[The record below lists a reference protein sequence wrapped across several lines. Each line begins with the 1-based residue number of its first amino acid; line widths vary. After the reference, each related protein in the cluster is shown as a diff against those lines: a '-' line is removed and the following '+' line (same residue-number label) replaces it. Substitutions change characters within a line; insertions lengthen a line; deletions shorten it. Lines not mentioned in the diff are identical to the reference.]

1 MKTLSIRVLYFA
13 LIAVWLAQSAC
24 VEQEGVSSLTAAP
37 PKSHYGGFSSHPDSL
52 QIFYDYIHGQEMMKV
67 EAGAE
72 LRQAIEAI
80 PVDLGAPI
88 DLAQEATLRDW
99 LYEFLVVF
107 SASGSDSLAAAFYLR
122 EGVNNPDG
130 IEFLKE
136 YLASRDAPIGDT
148 PFAMFASGHRVI
160 LDMTKR
166 DYFFE
171 NVSFF
176 DSAFKV
182 FEMQEAYD
190 SYAFYLQTHG
200 MIPKATLNFRPK
212 LHDEVE
218 EALQAGESLI
228 FADIMFIV
236 EEPAGVSPWPWQGR
250 TPSFFRLVWDPDKA
264 MWRHVEAYFSGGVPQ
279 NFLFNLI

>member
-1 MKTLSIRVLYFA
+1 MKTLSTRVLYFA
-13 LIAVWLAQSAC
+13 LIAIWFAQSAC

-52 QIFYDYIHGQEMMKV
+52 QIFYDYIHDQEMMKV
-67 EAGAE
+67 EAGAT

-88 DLAQEATLRDW
+88 DLAQEAALRDW

-122 EGVNNPDG
+122 EGANNPDG
-130 IEFLKE
+130 LEFLKE
-136 YLASRDAPIGDT
+136 FLASRDAPIGDT
-148 PFAMFASGHRVI
+148 PFAMLASGHREI
-160 LDMTKR
+160 LSVTKR

-176 DSAFKV
+176 DSEFKV

-218 EALQAGESLI
+218 ETLQTGESLI
-228 FADIMFIV
+228 FADVMFIV

-279 NFLFNLI
+279 DFLFNLI

>member
-1 MKTLSIRVLYFA
+1 MKTLSTRALYFA
-13 LIAVWLAQSAC
+13 LIAVWFAQSAC

-52 QIFYDYIHGQEMMKV
+52 QIFYDYIHDQEMMKV
-67 EAGAE
+67 EAGAG
-72 LRQAIEAI
+72 LRQAVEAI
-80 PVDLGAPI
+80 PADLGAPI
-88 DLAQEATLRDW
+88 DLAQEAALRDW
-99 LYEFLVVF
+99 LYELLVVF

-122 EGVNNPDG
+122 EGTYNPDG
-130 IEFLKE
+130 LEFLKE
-136 YLASRDAPIGDT
+136 FLASRDAPIGDT
-148 PFAMFASGHRVI
+148 PFALFAAGHRKV
-160 LDMTKR
+160 LDITKR
-166 DYFFE
+166 EYFFE

-190 SYAFYLQTHG
+190 SYALYLQTHG
-200 MIPKATLNFRPK
+200 MVPKATLNFHPK
-212 LHDEVE
+212 LRDEVE
-218 EALQAGESLI
+218 EALQTGESLI

-250 TPSFFRLVWDPDKA
+250 TPSFFRLVWDSERA

-279 NFLFNLI
+279 DFLFNLI

>member
-13 LIAVWLAQSAC
+13 LIAVWFTQSAC

-67 EAGAE
+67 EAGAA
-72 LRQAIEAI
+72 LRQAVEAI

-88 DLAQEATLRDW
+88 DLAQEAALRDW

-107 SASGSDSLAAAFYLR
+107 STSGSDSLAAAFYLR
-122 EGVNNPDG
+122 EGTHNPDG
-130 IEFLKE
+130 IEFLQE
-136 YLASRDAPIGDT
+136 YLTSRDAPISDT
-148 PFAMFASGHRVI
+148 PFAMFASGHRAI

-200 MIPKATLNFRPK
+200 MVPKAP
-212 LHDEVE
+212 
-218 EALQAGESLI
+218 
-228 FADIMFIV
+228 
-236 EEPAGVSPWPWQGR
+236 
-250 TPSFFRLVWDPDKA
+250 
-264 MWRHVEAYFSGGVPQ
+264 
-279 NFLFNLI
+279 